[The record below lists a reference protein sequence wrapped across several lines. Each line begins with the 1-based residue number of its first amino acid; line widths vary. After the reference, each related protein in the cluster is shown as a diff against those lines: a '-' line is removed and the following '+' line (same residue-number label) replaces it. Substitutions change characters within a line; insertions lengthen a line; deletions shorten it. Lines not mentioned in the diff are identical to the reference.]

1 LSLLILLLTVYPEY
15 GADSPCGVSMSP
27 QEAYR
32 RAAAVFSGT
41 VEEVKTL
48 YGPRNDPYLQVRIK
62 VESSWKLID
71 RQEVTIRTNSL
82 YKGACDYFEPGLKY
96 LVYADQLHDTLYVP
110 AGSRTARIDFVQDDL
125 AALGPERLAL
135 RPGEFRLYA
144 NFLYGLIVCAS
155 LALLLSFFV
164 YRLVKSPLR
173 VK

>member
-1 LSLLILLLTVYPEY
+1 MP
-15 GADSPCGVSMSP
+15 P
-27 QEAYR
+27 QEAFQ

-48 YGPRNDPYLQVRIK
+48 YDPGRGRTPYFQVRIK

-82 YKGACDYFEPGLKY
+82 YKGACDYFEPGVNY
-96 LVYADQLHDTLYVP
+96 LVYADRMHDTLYVP
-110 AGSRTARIDFVQDDL
+110 SGSRTARIDIAQVDL
-125 AALGPERLAL
+125 DSLGPGRLVL

-144 NFLYGLIVCAS
+144 NFCYGLLVCAS
-155 LALLLSFFV
+155 LALLIGFFV
-164 YRLVKSPLR
+164 YRLAKRPLR